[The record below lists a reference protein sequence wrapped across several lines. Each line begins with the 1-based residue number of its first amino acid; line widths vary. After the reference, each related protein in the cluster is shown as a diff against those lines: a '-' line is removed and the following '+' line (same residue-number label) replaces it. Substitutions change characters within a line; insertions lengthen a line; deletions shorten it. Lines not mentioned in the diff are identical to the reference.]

1 MGKQE
6 KLNELI
12 KYLAEKLNNQ
22 IKWAFFGGL
31 AIAIHKNDFYRQFE
45 DIDIIIE
52 DKEHI
57 IKTIFPN
64 FKLKPRHNR
73 KRGSLKINGISV
85 DFLFMTKE
93 KEIDLA
99 DGIFNFHGIEELKFI
114 NLKLPVI
121 DLQSLYSAK
130 LRHKISLKKDK
141 NQNKLKTTISD
152 IEIIT
157 ELLGIKVGDRE

>member
-6 KLNELI
+6 KLNEQI

-31 AIAIHKNDFYRQFE
+31 AIAIHKNHFYRQFD
-45 DIDIIIE
+45 DIDIITE
-52 DKEHI
+52 DKEQI
-57 IKTIFPN
+57 IKNIFPN
-64 FKLKPRHNR
+64 INIRKRINR
-73 KRGSLKINGISV
+73 KRGYLKINGITV
-85 DFLFMTKE
+85 EFLFMTKE

-99 DGIFNFHGIEELKFI
+99 DGIFNFHGIEELEFN

-130 LRHKISLKKDK
+130 LRHKSSLEREGEKC
-141 NQNKLKTTISD
+141 QNKLKSTIYD
-152 IEIIT
+152 VKIIT
-157 ELLGIKVGDRE
+157 ELLGS